1 MAQEQAYM
9 FPTSVKEVEALG
21 WDYIDII
28 LFSGDAFIDHPSFG
42 TAVIARW
49 LQKWGY
55 RVAVVPQPNWRD
67 DLRDFRKLGAP
78 RLYFGLN
85 AGAMD
90 SMVNHY
96 TASKRLRHDDAYT
109 PEGKAGARPD
119 YAVTV
124 YTQILKKLFPDV
136 PVIIGGIEASLRRLT
151 HYDYWKDCLMPS
163 VLVTSG
169 ADYLCYGMGE
179 RPMLELTKGI
189 EKGWSRH
196 RMQQIPQIAFYVK
209 GHRLSGYGKS
219 YDSQDDKVLNTSL
232 NYFSDINRPEGAGSE
247 IHGHPRPCKRE
258 GPAGEAGGRG
268 RSEAEAISGPVP
280 EGLLVLHSFEE
291 CRKDKRAFAENFH
304 WIETHANMMHP
315 DTIIEPVGEGYVQI
329 NPPFP
334 PATTEEMDSFWDLP
348 FTKLPH
354 PRYKGKR
361 IPAYDMIKFSVNTH
375 RGCFGGCNFC
385 TIAAHQ
391 GKFIQSRSE
400 KSILKEVSAL
410 NNLPDFAGN
419 ISDVGAPTANMYGMH
434 GKKPELCDKC
444 KRRSCLFPKRCPNLE
459 CDHTRLME
467 LYKRIDATK
476 GIRHSYI
483 GSGIRYDLFLTED
496 GFVDPSSKPYL
507 KTLVLDHTSG
517 RLKVAPEHTEDHVL
531 QKMAKPSFRLFEHL
545 RKEFDKINREAG
557 THVGLVPYFIS
568 SHPGYTMKDMERLAS
583 HPALKGIWMD
593 QVQDFTPTPMTT
605 SSVMFYTGLDPRDMT
620 PVFTERNPEKKQ
632 LQKSFFFKNS
642 SKKSPKPLQ
651 SSKQTINIA
660 PGYSKKKKKQQ

>member
-1 MAQEQAYM
+1 MTNNDYM

-67 DLRDFRKLGAP
+67 DLRDFRKLGRP

-124 YTQILKKLFPDV
+124 YTQILKKLYPDV

-189 EKGWSRH
+189 EKGWPRH
-196 RMQQIPQIAFYVK
+196 RMQQILQIAFFK
-209 GHRLSGYGKS
+209 TGRL
-219 YDSQDDKVLNTSL
+219 
-232 NYFSDINRPEGAGSE
+232 P
-247 IHGHPRPCKRE
+247 
-258 GPAGEAGGRG
+258 EAG
-268 RSEAEAISGPVP
+268 
-280 EGLLVLHSFEE
+280 LVLHSFEE
-291 CRKDKRAFAENFH
+291 CEKDKRAFAENFH

-315 DTIIEPVGEGYVQI
+315 DTIIEPVHDGYVQI
-329 NPPFP
+329 NPPYP
-334 PATTEEMDSFWDLP
+334 PASTEEMDSFWDLP

-400 KSILKEVSAL
+400 KSILQEVKDL
-410 NNLPDFAGN
+410 NNLPEFAGN

-434 GKKPELCDKC
+434 GRNLELCDKC

-467 LYKRIDATK
+467 LYKRIDSTK

-496 GFVDPSSKPYL
+496 GFVDESSKPYL
-507 KTLVLDHTSG
+507 QTLVLNHTSG

-531 QKMAKPSFRLFEHL
+531 QKMAKPSFRLFERL
-545 RKEFDKINREAG
+545 RKEFDKVNRDAG

-568 SHPGYTMKDMERLAS
+568 SHPGCTLKDMERLAN

-620 PVFTERNPEKKQ
+620 PVFTEHDPEKKQ
-632 LQKSFFFKNS
+632 RQKSFFFKNS
-642 SKKSPKPLQ
+642 NKKSGKPLQ
-651 SSKQTINIA
+651 GSKNSTNIA
-660 PGYSKKKKKQQ
+660 SRIKKKR

>member
-1 MAQEQAYM
+1 MAEAYM

-67 DLRDFRKLGAP
+67 DLRDFRKLGTP

-124 YTQILKKLFPDV
+124 YTQILKKLYPDV

-163 VLVTSG
+163 VLYTSG

-189 EKGWSRH
+189 EKGWNQH
-196 RMQQIPQIAFYVK
+196 RMQQIPQIAFYKIGTVPP
-209 GHRLSGYGKS
+209 GK
-219 YDSQDDKVLNTSL
+219 
-232 NYFSDINRPEGAGSE
+232 GSE
-247 IHGHPRPCKRE
+247 TLRGCAPPSLPLAS
-258 GPAGEAGGRG
+258 PAGPSPLSPGVAKV
-268 RSEAEAISGPVP
+268 SEPSPSGT
-280 EGLLVLHSFEE
+280 LVLHSFEE
-291 CRKDKRAFAENFH
+291 CQKDKRAFAENFH

-315 DTIIEPVGEGYVQI
+315 DTILEPVGKGYVQI
-329 NPPFP
+329 NPPYP
-334 PATTEEMDSFWDLP
+334 PATQEEMDSFWDLP

-400 KSILKEVSAL
+400 KSILKEVQDL
-410 NNLPDFAGN
+410 NKLPDFAGN

-434 GKKPELCDKC
+434 GKNLELCDKC

-467 LYKRIDATK
+467 LYKKIDGTK

-496 GFVDPSSKPYL
+496 GFVDNSSKPYL

-531 QKMAKPSFRLFEHL
+531 QKMAKPSFKLFEHL
-545 RKEFDKINREAG
+545 RKEFDKINRDAG

-568 SHPGYTMKDMERLAS
+568 SHPGCTLKDMERLAN

-605 SSVMFYTGLDPRDMT
+605 SSVMFYSGLDPRDMT
-620 PVFTERNPEKKQ
+620 PVFTEHNPLKKQ
-632 LQKSFFFKNS
+632 EQKSFFFKNS
-642 SKKSPKPLQ
+642 SKNGGKHLQ
-651 SSKQTINIA
+651 GSKQSTNIA
-660 PGYSKKKKKQQ
+660 GRFKPKKKIKKD

>member
-1 MAQEQAYM
+1 MSNNDYM
-9 FPTSVKEVEALG
+9 FPTSVKEVQALG

-67 DLRDFRKLGAP
+67 DLRDFRKLGVP

-109 PEGKAGARPD
+109 PEGKSGARPD

-124 YTQILKKLFPDV
+124 YTKILKELFPDV
-136 PVIIGGIEASLRRLT
+136 PVVIGGIEASLRRLT

-169 ADYLCYGMGE
+169 ADWLCYGMGE

-196 RMQQIPQIAFYVK
+196 RMRQIPQIAFYVN
-209 GHRLSGYGKS
+209 GK
-219 YDSQDDKVLNTSL
+219 
-232 NYFSDINRPEGAGSE
+232 
-247 IHGHPRPCKRE
+247 
-258 GPAGEAGGRG
+258 
-268 RSEAEAISGPVP
+268 VP
-280 EGLLVLHSFEE
+280 EGVLSPEPSASPTPPTALGSGPLPLTRPRVAMGSGDSTPSGTLVLHSFEE

-315 DTIIEPVGEGYVQI
+315 DTILEPVGEGYVQI
-329 NPPFP
+329 NPPYP
-334 PATTEEMDSFWDLP
+334 PATQEEMDSFWDLP

-361 IPAYDMIKFSVNTH
+361 IPAYDMIKYSVNTH

-400 KSILKEVSAL
+400 QSILKEVKEL
-410 NNLPDFAGN
+410 NNLPGFAGN
-419 ISDVGAPTANMYGMH
+419 ISDVGAPTANMYGMQ
-434 GKKPELCDKC
+434 GKNPELCDKC
-444 KRRSCLFPKRCPNLE
+444 KRRSCLFPKRCPNLV
-459 CDHTRLME
+459 CDHTRLMG
-467 LYKRIDATK
+467 LYRKIDATK

-496 GFVDPSSKPYL
+496 GFVDDSSKPYL
-507 KTLVLDHTSG
+507 QTLVLDHTSG

-531 QKMAKPSFRLFEHL
+531 QKMAKPSFKLFERL

-568 SHPGYTMKDMERLAS
+568 SHPGCTLKDMEHLAN

-605 SSVMFYTGLDPRDMT
+605 SSVMYYSGLDPRDMK

-632 LQKSFFFKNS
+632 QQKAFFFKNS
-642 SKKSPKPLQ
+642 SKKEGKHLQ
-651 SSKQTINIA
+651 SSKQSPNIA
-660 PGYSKKKKKQQ
+660 SRKPKHK

>member
-1 MAQEQAYM
+1 M
-9 FPTSVKEVEALG
+9 FPTSVKEVQALG

-67 DLRDFRKLGAP
+67 DLRDIRKLG
-78 RLYFGLN
+78 RHTLYFGLN
-85 AGAMD
+85 ARAMN

-96 TASKRLRHDDAYT
+96 TASRRLRHDDAYT
-109 PEGKAGARPD
+109 PDGKAGARPD

-124 YTQILKKLFPDV
+124 YTKILKELFPDV

-163 VLVTSG
+163 VLVSSG

-179 RPMLELTKGI
+179 RPMLELTRGI
-189 EKGWSRH
+189 EKGWNRH
-196 RMQQIPQIAFYVK
+196 RMQQIPQIAFFVK
-209 GHRLSGYGKS
+209 GVPSSVTGDGVL
-219 YDSQDDKVLNTSL
+219 VLNS
-232 NYFSDINRPEGAGSE
+232 Y
-247 IHGHPRPCKRE
+247 
-258 GPAGEAGGRG
+258 
-268 RSEAEAISGPVP
+268 
-280 EGLLVLHSFEE
+280 EE
-291 CRKDKRAFAENFH
+291 CCRNKRAFAENFH
-304 WIETHANMMHP
+304 LIETHANMMHP
-315 DTIIEPVGEGYVQI
+315 DTIIEPVEDGYVKI

-334 PATTEEMDSFWDLP
+334 PATTREMDSFWDLP

-391 GKFIQSRSE
+391 GKFISSRSE
-400 KSILKEVSAL
+400 ESILKEVEAL
-410 NNLPDFAGN
+410 NSLPDFAGN
-419 ISDVGAPTANMYGMH
+419 ISDVGAPTANMYMMQGRNL
-434 GKKPELCDKC
+434 ELCDKC
-444 KRRSCLFPKRCPNLE
+444 RRRSCLFPKRCPNLV

-467 LYKRIDATK
+467 LYRKIDSTK

-496 GFVDPSSKPYL
+496 GFVDDSSKPYL

-531 QKMAKPSFRLFEHL
+531 QKMAKPSFRLFERL
-545 RKEFDKINREAG
+545 RKEFDKVNRDAG

-568 SHPGYTMKDMERLAS
+568 SHPGCTMKDMEALAK

-605 SSVMFYTGLDPRDMT
+605 SSVMYWTGLDPRDMT
-620 PVFTERNPEKKQ
+620 PVFTEHDPAKKQ
-632 LQKSFFFKNS
+632 RQKSFFFKNS
-642 SKKSPKPLQ
+642 GKNGSGVLQ
-651 SSKQTINIA
+651 SSKQKTNIA
-660 PGYSKKKKKQQ
+660 TRNKHKK